1 MSRVLITG
9 GNRGIGWEL
18 AQLYAAGGHQVIL
31 GVRTA
36 PKGVL
41 PIGITCLPLDVATDN
56 SVRDFANQIGDTTID
71 VLINNAGIL
80 GPERQSTLNMD
91 FEGFL
96 AVLNTNT
103 LGPLRVAQALL
114 PCLRRSTSPKIGIL
128 TSRMGSMSYAKSDTI
143 AYRAS
148 KTAANKV
155 SQALA
160 TDLRPDG
167 ISIAAIHPGWA
178 RTEMGGP
185 GADID
190 PLEAAQGI
198 KSVLDHLTLEATG
211 QFWNY
216 DGQSLEW

>member
-160 TDLRPDG
+160 TDLRPEG